1 MVAADV
7 VKAAAAN
14 GIKLTDKFVHTIRYN
29 AKVAAGKRAG
39 KGAAASTSVAAA
51 PAKRGPGRPRKVVGL
66 VADGHVGNGLV
77 AEVERIVEAKV
88 NELLRARLGTS
99 FGV

>member
-51 PAKRGPGRPRKVVGL
+51 PAKRGPGRPRKV
-66 VADGHVGNGLV
+66 
-77 AEVERIVEAKV
+77 
-88 NELLRARLGTS
+88 ELDSSPMATS
-99 FGV
+99 ATGSWPKSSASSKRRSTSC